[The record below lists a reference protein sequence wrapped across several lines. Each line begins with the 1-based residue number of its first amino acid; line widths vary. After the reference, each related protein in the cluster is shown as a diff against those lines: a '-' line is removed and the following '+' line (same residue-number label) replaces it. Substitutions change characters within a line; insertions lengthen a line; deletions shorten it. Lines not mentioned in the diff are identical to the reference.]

1 MKDNLV
7 VPLCE
12 KYTLSIP
19 EASAY
24 FGICEKKLYQ
34 IVNEHS
40 DADFL
45 LCNGSKYLIKRKKF
59 EQYIDDAY
67 SI

>member
-1 MKDNLV
+1 MKENLI
-7 VPLCE
+7 VPLHE

-24 FGICEKKLYQ
+24 FGICEKKLRQ
-34 IVNEHS
+34 IINENEN
-40 DADFL
+40 ADFI